1 MIIQSTVTYLLSL
14 KLSESEI
21 NAIKTTFEICNS
33 IDDHLKDQNEDVGE
47 YGLFDYLYTYYQG
60 GNNILEFLN
69 DLATNTE
76 WLKTDLQNY
85 LNACHE

>member
-1 MIIQSTVTYLLSL
+1 MIMHSTVTYLLSL

-21 NAIKTTFEICNS
+21 NAIKTTLEVCNS
-33 IDDHLKDQNEDVGE
+33 INEHLKERNEDVGE
-47 YGLFDYLYTYYQG
+47 YGLFDYMDTYYQG

-76 WLKTDLQNY
+76 WLTKDLKNY